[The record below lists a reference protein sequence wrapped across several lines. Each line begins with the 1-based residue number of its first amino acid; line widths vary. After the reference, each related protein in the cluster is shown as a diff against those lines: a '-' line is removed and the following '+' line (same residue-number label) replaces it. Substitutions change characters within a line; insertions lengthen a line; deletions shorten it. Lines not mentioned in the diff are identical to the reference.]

1 MAPGPDQQRLSPAER
16 ANLVAYL
23 DGELGEHESRA
34 IATKL
39 TQSVTARREIEM
51 LQKTWELLE
60 HLPRPRASEAFT
72 QRTLTEVDRL
82 ATVGDGLA
90 TAASRTLR
98 RAIAVGLCLLA
109 SLACFGVG
117 LALTRWVWPD
127 PTSRLVR
134 DLSIAEHLDEYRDVG
149 TLEFLERLDRT
160 PEFDDDATE
169 TRRAGRP

>member
-1 MAPGPDQQRLSPAER
+1 VVAPGPDQQRLTPTER

-23 DGELGEHESRA
+23 DGELDDPESRA

-51 LQKTWELLE
+51 LQKTWEMLE

-82 ATVGDGLA
+82 SSAGDKIA

-98 RAIAVGLCLLA
+98 RALAVGVCVLA
-109 SLACFGVG
+109 SLACFGLG
-117 LALTRWVWPD
+117 LILTRWAWPD
-127 PTSRLVR
+127 PTSRLAR

-160 PEFDDDATE
+160 PEFDDVIE
-169 TRRAGRP
+169 SGRAGRP

>member
-1 MAPGPDQQRLSPAER
+1 MAPRPDQQRLTPTER
-16 ANLVAYL
+16 GNLVAYL
-23 DGELGEHESRA
+23 DGELDEIDSRA

-60 HLPRPRASEAFT
+60 HLPRPRASESFT
-72 QRTLTEVDRL
+72 QRTLTEVDRISV
-82 ATVGDGLA
+82 AGDKMIG
-90 TAASRTLR
+90 AASRTVR
-98 RAIAVGLCLLA
+98 RVIIMLVGVLA
-109 SLACFGVG
+109 SIACFGVG

-149 TLEFLERLDRT
+149 SFEFLEGLDRS
-160 PEFDDDATE
+160 PEFATE
-169 TRRAGRP
+169 PK